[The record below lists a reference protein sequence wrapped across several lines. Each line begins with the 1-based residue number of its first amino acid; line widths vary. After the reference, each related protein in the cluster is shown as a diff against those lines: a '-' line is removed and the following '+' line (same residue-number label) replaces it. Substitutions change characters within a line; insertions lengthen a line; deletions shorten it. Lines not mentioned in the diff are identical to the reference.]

1 MMVTAPRP
9 GRSIRLFSSGSSG
22 TRERSASDLALAIF
36 TLVPTLL
43 LSRIAVPES
52 GFERSVAALFD
63 AVPGAL
69 DVLWRLSLVG
79 LGFWC
84 LVVILGAM
92 LQRRWGVVAEI
103 GLSAVLALGLG
114 LLMWQRV
121 NGGWPSIDQVVTG
134 GRGGA
139 VPLMLLAAATSL
151 ASASSPHLTKPVR
164 ASGRSSVAIGV
175 TSAVIL
181 GATTPVGAT
190 LSVLL
195 GVAAAALVHLGL
207 GTSAG
212 RPTVE
217 QTETALRA
225 LDLVVTGLATSP
237 RQSSGVVAMNG
248 VDAAGD
254 QVRVKVYG
262 RDARDAQ
269 LLNAIWRRMWYSND
283 SSFSGSR
290 ERQVEHEAFI
300 TLLAATSGVTVPSVA
315 VAGMTAEGD
324 AVIAVR
330 DAGRPLSAV
339 EEFSRVD
346 AVPQLWRLVRRLH
359 GARIVHGELSLDA
372 FGIVDGAAVLR
383 ELAPATMSISDEART
398 TDWAQL
404 TCITAT
410 LLGIDAAVA
419 LAAKELGSAGV
430 ETMLAY
436 LQLPALGRDLRRAV
450 KASDVNLGDLRA
462 ALAAEVSVEPPD
474 TARLRRVSPQ
484 SLATVGLLA
493 LVAFALFSA
502 FGDLDLE
509 ELADLIAG
517 MSPGW
522 AIAALSVA
530 QIVFVFRAFS
540 VKGASPKDLP
550 LGPLTILQTA
560 VAFIALAVP
569 STAGRLAM
577 NIRFF
582 QRQGMTAPTAMS
594 VAAIDSFS
602 GFLIQIS
609 LLFLTLVVGIGQVD
623 LHLDLTSTSSKLE
636 WIPTALGV
644 FAALV
649 AVGAVVAVA
658 VPRLRTRIGD
668 RVGPIVADARSTL
681 ASLRT
686 PTKLAQLFGGNF
698 VTELVLAATL
708 GLSLQAFG
716 ASANLATLLVI
727 SVGAALFG
735 GLMPVPGGIGV
746 MEAALATGLVAAGI
760 EAPTATATALL
771 FRATTY
777 YLPPLWGWIAM
788 RWLQRNSYL

>member
-175 TSAVIL
+175 TSALIL

-225 LDLVVTGLATSP
+225 LNLVVTGLATSP

-339 EEFSRVD
+339 EELSRVD

-372 FGIVDGAAVLR
+372 FGIVDGAAAVL
-383 ELAPATMSISDEART
+383 IGNEA
-398 TDWAQL
+398 
-404 TCITAT
+404 
-410 LLGIDAAVA
+410 
-419 LAAKELGSAGV
+419 AAKSQNL
-430 ETMLAY
+430 T
-436 LQLPALGRDLRRAV
+436 PRA
-450 KASDVNLGDLRA
+450 R
-462 ALAAEVSVEPPD
+462 
-474 TARLRRVSPQ
+474 
-484 SLATVGLLA
+484 
-493 LVAFALFSA
+493 
-502 FGDLDLE
+502 
-509 ELADLIAG
+509 
-517 MSPGW
+517 
-522 AIAALSVA
+522 
-530 QIVFVFRAFS
+530 IV
-540 VKGASPKDLP
+540 
-550 LGPLTILQTA
+550 
-560 VAFIALAVP
+560 
-569 STAGRLAM
+569 
-577 NIRFF
+577 
-582 QRQGMTAPTAMS
+582 
-594 VAAIDSFS
+594 
-602 GFLIQIS
+602 
-609 LLFLTLVVGIGQVD
+609 
-623 LHLDLTSTSSKLE
+623 
-636 WIPTALGV
+636 
-644 FAALV
+644 
-649 AVGAVVAVA
+649 
-658 VPRLRTRIGD
+658 
-668 RVGPIVADARSTL
+668 
-681 ASLRT
+681 
-686 PTKLAQLFGGNF
+686 
-698 VTELVLAATL
+698 
-708 GLSLQAFG
+708 
-716 ASANLATLLVI
+716 
-727 SVGAALFG
+727 
-735 GLMPVPGGIGV
+735 
-746 MEAALATGLVAAGI
+746 
-760 EAPTATATALL
+760 ATALSGADPTIMLTGPVPATKKALARAGMTIDQIDL
-771 FRATTY
+771 FEVNEAFAAVPMRFMRELGVPHEKVNVNGGA
-777 YLPPLWGWIAM
+777 IAM
-788 RWLQRNSYL
+788 GHPLGATGAIITGTVLDELERRNLTTALITLCVGAGMGTATIIERV